1 MIRFSHTRNSWQ
13 VHVRKGMWAS
23 VSPAAAR
30 MFFDRGYTIVHF
42 EQLGLFS
49 GEQLPLGMVA

>member
-13 VHVRKGMWAS
+13 VYVRKGLWAS
-23 VSPAAAR
+23 VTPNQAR
-30 MFFDRGYTIVHF
+30 QLFDRGYSLVHF
-42 EQLGLFS
+42 DQLGLFS